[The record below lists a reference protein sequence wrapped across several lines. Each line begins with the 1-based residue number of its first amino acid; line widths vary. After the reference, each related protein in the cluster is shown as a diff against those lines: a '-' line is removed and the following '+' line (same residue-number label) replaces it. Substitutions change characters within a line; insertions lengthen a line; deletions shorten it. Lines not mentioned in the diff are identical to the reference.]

1 LLSCYRILDLTD
13 ERGYL
18 CGKVFSDLGSE
29 VIKIE
34 KPGGDPGRSRGPFF
48 HDIADP
54 EKSLYWF
61 AFNTNKKSITLDI
74 ETEDGKAIF
83 KNLVKNVDVVIE
95 SYDPGFM
102 DSLGLG
108 YSVLSQINPQIVMSS
123 ITAFGQKGPYR
134 NYASSDIAVTALS
147 GVMYIT
153 GDADRPPLVSSYP
166 HAFLFP
172 SMEAAAGI
180 MVALFNR
187 ATLGHGQYID
197 ASAQQ
202 SLIQLAG
209 PEVEGLWQMEGKIYS
224 RRGRNRWRITTK
236 DGEYYAPLL
245 WQCKDGEVGFTVMLG
260 LTRARANKALGQWME
275 SEGID
280 SGPLLRINLETT
292 GWMDVT
298 VSDAEAIF
306 KGVEQLMR
314 RHTKAEIYEGA
325 KKRELQLVP
334 SLSMGE
340 RIDFPHLVA
349 RKFWEDVDYPELGT
363 KLTHPGAAVK
373 FYETPQ
379 KALKRAPLIGENNN
393 EIYQKELGFTQTK
406 LVDLKQR
413 RVI

>member
-1 LLSCYRILDLTD
+1 MLSCYRILDLTD

-34 KPGGDPGRSRGPFF
+34 KPGGDPGRNRGPFF

-83 KNLVKNVDVVIE
+83 KNLVKTVDVVIE

-134 NYASSDIAVTALS
+134 NYTASDIAVTALS

-180 MVALFNR
+180 LVALFNR

-280 SGPLLRINLETT
+280 SGPLTSDKSRNYRLD
-292 GWMDVT
+292 GCDCK
-298 VSDAEAIF
+298 DAETIF

-314 RHTKAEIYEGA
+314 NHTKAEIYEGA

-340 RIDFPHLVA
+340 RIEFPHLVA

-379 KALKRAPLIGENNN
+379 KALPNGLH
-393 EIYQKELGFTQTK
+393 
-406 LVDLKQR
+406 
-413 RVI
+413 